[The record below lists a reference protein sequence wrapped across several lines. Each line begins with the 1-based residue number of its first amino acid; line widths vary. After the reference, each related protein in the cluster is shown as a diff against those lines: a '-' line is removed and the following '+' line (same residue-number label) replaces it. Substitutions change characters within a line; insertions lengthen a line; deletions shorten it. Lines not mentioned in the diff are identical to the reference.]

1 MKKGY
6 EKLFATNIFLKN
18 KTLDLYLSG
27 KEQHKMMYDLPDS
40 RIYKMIE
47 NIKKEPRPMRKYC
60 ITDTVSKSILEK
72 LKDVV
77 SPENIGWFKK
87 EYFKMMC
94 EKYSGEVG
102 FVYTNIENKTHF
114 LYSIQ
119 ENMIQIIS
127 FGGTKL
133 LLEEETKTVNN
144 IDGCFTIDLTKDNI
158 NSFNQYLK
166 DGLRSNGFVGR
177 MSQYSISIEE
187 DHCYILALVNEYYD
201 LAIKYGLNSAKV
213 SKEEFSLFIYDMI
226 KESAFHEKNKRLA
239 INKEQLDDMG
249 DFTMYLISLEAPK
262 QFFLIYSLMMLI
274 FIKLSDIKVET
285 FDSIL
290 PKNKPTSFID
300 PNTGRR
306 NQGVIIVDRLYDT
319 EINIDC
325 PFGVKGHWRNQYYGK
340 DAAGNPIHKKIFIE
354 AFEKKGYHRKA
365 TKELVEN
372 NK

>member
-6 EKLFATNIFLKN
+6 EKLFATNIFLKS
-18 KTLDLYLSG
+18 KMLDSFLSG
-27 KEQHKMMYDLPDS
+27 KECKMIHELPDS

-114 LYSIQ
+114 LYNIQ
-119 ENMIQIIS
+119 KNMIQIIS

-133 LLEEETKTVNN
+133 LVEDETKTINN
-144 IDGCFTIDLTKDNI
+144 VDGCFTIDLTKDNI
-158 NSFNQYLK
+158 DSFNQYLE

-177 MSQYSISIEE
+177 MSQYSIE
-187 DHCYILALVNEYYD
+187 DQQYHVLDLVNKNYD
-201 LAIKYGLNSAKV
+201 LAKKYGLNPAKV
-213 SKEEFSLFIYDMI
+213 SKEEFSSFIYDMI
-226 KESAFHEKNKRLA
+226 KESAFHEKNKRMA

-290 PKNKPTSFID
+290 PKNKPTQFED

-306 NQGVIIVDRLYDT
+306 NQGVIIVNKLYDT

-325 PFGVKGHWRNQYYGK
+325 PFGVRGHWRNQYYGK
-340 DAAGNPIHKKIFIE
+340 DAAGNPIHKRIFIE

-365 TKELVEN
+365 TKELVES
-372 NK
+372 K